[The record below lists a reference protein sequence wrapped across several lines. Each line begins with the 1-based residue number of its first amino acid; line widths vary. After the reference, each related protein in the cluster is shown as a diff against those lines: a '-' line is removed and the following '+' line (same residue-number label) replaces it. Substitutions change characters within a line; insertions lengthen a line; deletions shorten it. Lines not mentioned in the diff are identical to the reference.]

1 MQSSA
6 LRRRPGS
13 DLNRGAT
20 MSDRPSAINGK
31 LSQSW
36 GTLDA
41 CPACGQCLCFGC
53 HPTGPCVDDAARDD
67 AATSRMSAGFRAGHD
82 GPRFGV
88 ARLPGESIE
97 STGVAGPQI
106 PTSFA

>member
-1 MQSSA
+1 
-6 LRRRPGS
+6 
-13 DLNRGAT
+13 
-20 MSDRPSAINGK
+20 MSDRPSAANGK
-31 LSQSW
+31 RSQSW

-67 AATSRMSAGFRAGHD
+67 AATRRLSAGFTSGHD
-82 GPRFGV
+82 GARFGV
-88 ARLPGESIE
+88 AWLLRERTG

-106 PTSFA
+106 RASFT